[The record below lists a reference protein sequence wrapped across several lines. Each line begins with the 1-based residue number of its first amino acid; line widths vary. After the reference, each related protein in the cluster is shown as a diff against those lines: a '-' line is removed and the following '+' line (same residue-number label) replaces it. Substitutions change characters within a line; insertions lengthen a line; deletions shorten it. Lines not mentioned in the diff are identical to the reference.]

1 MRRLAPIDAAAERR
15 QAEAVDPYLRW
26 FRQVREVRLAA
37 FALLAAFT
45 HRGTFPHSNR
55 STRVDSPGFQG
66 VNTAALWRPR
76 NTESSTRR
84 QSGATQG
91 LSDARL

>member
-1 MRRLAPIDAAAERR
+1 MRRVAPIDAAAERR

-55 STRVDSPGFQG
+55 STRVDSP
-66 VNTAALWRPR
+66 
-76 NTESSTRR
+76 
-84 QSGATQG
+84 QG
-91 LSDARL
+91 LAGFLALGKTAS